1 MELFFLNG
9 KTPSGVFQERFKH
22 FGEGLF
28 ETLRWER
35 GTFQTPIEYHY
46 ERLSQGAQFFRIPY
60 PPFEE
65 FETFV
70 KKLLEGYRHL
80 SGPLYVKVLL
90 LSLGEGYFA
99 GEAKSYRLEG
109 VVKPY
114 TPPKGQ
120 LVLTVSPFKRHS
132 ANPLW
137 RFKTTNF
144 LFNIA
149 VKREAASRGYF
160 DALILN
166 EKGRV
171 TETSSANFYCLKGE
185 KLLTPPVEEG
195 LLPGILR
202 RVLLEEGRA
211 VERSLTLEDLSR
223 CEKFFIS
230 NSLLGLREV
239 KVDLSSP
246 SGAVGSTPLGG

>member
-1 MELFFLNG
+1 MG
-9 KTPSGVFQERFKH
+9 SVERFKH

-28 ETLRWER
+28 ETLKWEK
-35 GTFQTPIEYHY
+35 GEFQTPIEYHY
-46 ERLSQGAQFFRIPY
+46 ERLSQGAEFFQIPY
-60 PPFEE
+60 PPFGE
-65 FETFV
+65 FKNFLE
-70 KKLLEGYRHL
+70 KLIGEYKNL
-80 SGPLYVKVLL
+80 SEPLYVKVLL

-99 GEAKSYRLEG
+99 GRAKSYRLEG

-114 TPPKGQ
+114 TPPKGE
-120 LVLTVSPFKRHS
+120 LVLTISPFKRHS

-149 VKREAASRGYF
+149 VKREAASRGYY

-166 EKGRV
+166 EKGHI
-171 TETSSANFYCLKGE
+171 TETSSANFYCLKGGL
-185 KLLTPPVEEG
+185 LLTPPLEDG
-195 LLPGILR
+195 LLPGIKR
-202 RVLLEEGRA
+202 RLLLESGKA
-211 VERSLTLEDLSR
+211 IERSLTLEDLTR

-239 KVDLSSP
+239 KVDLS
-246 SGAVGSTPLGG
+246 GER